1 MLNENII
8 IIIIIIIIN
17 HKGLVKPDNTKSDY
31 IDENN

>member
-1 MLNENII
+1 MLNKN
-8 IIIIIIIIN
+8 IIIIIIIN

>member
-1 MLNENII
+1 MLNEN
-8 IIIIIIIIN
+8 IIIIIN